1 MQNFL
6 KIALKNQIPTSH
18 RLHNDF
24 SADTLFRKEENTT
37 HQTTSIQR
45 ETSYVEKTFQRLPNK
60 QISMN
65 TKKI

>member
-1 MQNFL
+1 MKNAKFL

-45 ETSYVEKTFQRLPNK
+45 AQLRGKKLFSVFQINRS
-60 QISMN
+60 Q
-65 TKKI
+65 

>member
-45 ETSYVEKTFQRLPNK
+45 DQLRGKNFSASSK
-60 QISMN
+60 
-65 TKKI
+65 